1 MAAPAAEHQ
10 AITSDADVVRVRQ
23 LVRTACVELGFG
35 LVDSTKFV
43 TAASEIARNAIEH
56 GGGGR
61 VRIER
66 VEQGERRGI
75 RLLFEDDGP
84 GIADVERAL
93 QDGFTTGR
101 GLGLGLG
108 GATRLVNEFHVETG
122 PGIGTRVT
130 LARWK

>member
-1 MAAPAAEHQ
+1 MAGPAPEHQ
-10 AITSDADVVRVRQ
+10 AIASDADVVRVRQ
-23 LVRTACVELGFG
+23 LVRAACVELGLG
-35 LVDSTKFV
+35 LVDQTKFV

-61 VRIER
+61 MRIER
-66 VEQGERRGI
+66 VASGVRRGI
-75 RLLFEDDGP
+75 RLVFEDDGP
-84 GIADVERAL
+84 GIADVDRAL

-108 GATRLVNEFHVETG
+108 GARRLVHEFHIETS
-122 PGIGTRVT
+122 PGSGTRVT